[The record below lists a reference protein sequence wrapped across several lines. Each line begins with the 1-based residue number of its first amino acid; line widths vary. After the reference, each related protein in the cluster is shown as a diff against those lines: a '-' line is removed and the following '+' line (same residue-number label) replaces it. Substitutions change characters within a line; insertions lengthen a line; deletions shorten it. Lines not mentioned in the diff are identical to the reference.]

1 MGAERP
7 SQRTTGQLFELL
19 WNALADM
26 LGTAAAAAL
35 LRRAVRR
42 ASARAERL
50 RDLLINRDGV
60 DFVYAV
66 PSPWSEPGDSTLDDL
81 RELVRALHPIL
92 VELTGPVVV
101 RRLGQIAALRERGIV
116 EET

>member
-1 MGAERP
+1 MGAERRP
-7 SQRTTGQLFELL
+7 EHTTGQLFELL

-35 LRRAVRR
+35 LRRAARR
-42 ASARAERL
+42 ASVRTERL
-50 RDLLINRDGV
+50 RDVLIRRNGV
-60 DFVYAV
+60 DFVYAL
-66 PSPWSEPGDSTLDDL
+66 PSHWSELGDATLQDL
-81 RELVRALHPIL
+81 RELVRDLRPIL

-116 EET
+116 EEM